1 MATDE
6 KFSTKYNIYIFTSSA
21 VNKSTGAL
29 LFTAK
34 SKCRFKC
41 WYNDLQNN
49 KSVNSCG
56 ASEVFTVFTNMAD
69 CVRG

>member
-6 KFSTKYNIYIFTSSA
+6 KDSAKYNIYIFTSSV
-21 VNKSTGAL
+21 VNNNNGSL

-41 WYNDLQNN
+41 WYNYLHNN

-56 ASEVFTVFTNMAD
+56 ASEVLTVFTNMAD